1 MARSIRVRPFI
12 VVSCILMACAAGV
25 SSVSHGEP
33 KVWGR
38 GPGSPPATPVVAKTK
53 QQEQSSGTFVDKMS
67 AQGQRARGLY
77 ITYPYLHLFKA
88 KGVAGMITRSRM
100 DAAVVDLKDDQG
112 RISYTT
118 KVAAFQPQIVG
129 EPIDMPAAVAELKQ
143 AGVYTIAR

>member
-1 MARSIRVRPFI
+1 MARSIRVRPFM
-12 VVSCILMACAAGV
+12 VVSCILMACAASV

-38 GPGSPPATPVVAKTK
+38 GPGSPPAKPAAAQAK
-53 QQEQSSGTFVDKMS
+53 QEPAGTFVDKMTE
-67 AQGQRARGLY
+67 QGQRARGLY

-88 KGVAGMITRSRM
+88 KGVAGMINRSRM

-112 RISYTT
+112 RISFRT

-143 AGVYTIAR
+143 